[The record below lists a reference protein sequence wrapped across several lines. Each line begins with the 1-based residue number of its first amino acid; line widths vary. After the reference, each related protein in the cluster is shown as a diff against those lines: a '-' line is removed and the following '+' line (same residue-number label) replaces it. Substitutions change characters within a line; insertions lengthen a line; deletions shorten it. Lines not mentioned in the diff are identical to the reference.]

1 MKFWIIHEDYYEDLK
16 LYDPIENSDI
26 VYVAKSEEEANN
38 YIDNIYNKNLDIIK
52 SDNKN
57 SKIYRNTISDLI
69 TEKKRIKNNIIST
82 IKYYSIACHKLYK
95 DKESNEY
102 MKLTSVNNY
111 VYNIIEIEIKE
122 NNYNLKHEG
131 E

>member
-26 VYVAKSEEEANN
+26 IYVAKSEEEANN
-38 YIDNIYNKNLDIIK
+38 YIDNLYNKNLNTLIE
-52 SDNKN
+52 SNKN
-57 SKIYRNTISDLI
+57 SKIHRSTISDLI
-69 TEKKRIKNNIIST
+69 TEKKRRKNNIVST
-82 IKYYSIACHKLYK
+82 IKYYSIACHKLCK
-95 DKESNEY
+95 DKEGNEY

-122 NNYNLKHEG
+122 G
-131 E
+131 

>member
-26 VYVAKSEEEANN
+26 IYVAKSEEEANN
-38 YIDNIYNKNLDIIK
+38 YIDNLYNKNLDLIIESNEK
-52 SDNKN
+52 SKTFR
-57 SKIYRNTISDLI
+57 STISDLMA
-69 TEKKRIKNNIIST
+69 EKKRRKNNIVST
-82 IKYYSIACHKLYK
+82 IKYYSIACHKLCK
-95 DKESNEY
+95 DKEGNEY

-122 NNYNLKHEG
+122 G
-131 E
+131 